1 MRLVNSLKE
10 LRQHHPWMALGIALA
25 IFLVAFLLRFGMG
38 DVMKDVPFITLFPAI
53 VLAALVGG
61 LEVGLVIAAL
71 SGLVGWYFFLPPEY
85 SFQLEWPSGPFSM
98 ILFTVTAAIMLY
110 VIRTLNLAVDQ
121 LSAERDQSAV
131 LFQELQHR
139 VANNLQFVSSL
150 LRLHRQTD
158 SATDTQALEAAQSRL
173 ELMARIHRRL
183 YDPHALRMPLG
194 EYFEGLCGEILEATG
209 AKNVVCVVEVPPV
222 TFDLRRLMILSLLL
236 NEIVTNSVKHA
247 FVDGQRG
254 TVSIRLEQDA
264 SGYAMT
270 IKDDGRGLAPSY
282 DTSKGFGFN
291 IVQNLAGQIS
301 GVVTFSGKDG
311 MTTSVVFPAT
321 S

>member
-1 MRLVNSLKE
+1 MRLVTTLKE
-10 LRQHHPWMALGIALA
+10 LRQRQPWIALGIALA
-25 IFLVAFLLRFGMG
+25 IFLGAFLLRLAMG

-71 SGLVGWYFFLPPEY
+71 SGLAGWYFFLPPEN
-85 SFQLEWPSGPFSM
+85 SFQLEWPSGLLIMVF
-98 ILFTVTAAIMLY
+98 FTATAAIMLY

-121 LSAERDQSAV
+121 LTAERDQSAV

-150 LRLHRQTD
+150 LRLQRQSNT
-158 SATDTQALEAAQSRL
+158 AADTKALDAAQSRL

-183 YDPHALRMPLG
+183 YDPQALRVPLSA
-194 EYFEGLCGEILEATG
+194 YFEGLCSEILEATG
-209 AKNVVCVVEVPPV
+209 AKNVGCVVEVPPV

-247 FVDGQRG
+247 FVDRQRG

-264 SGYAMT
+264 ANFALT
-270 IKDDGRGLAPSY
+270 IKDDGRGLPSSHAAP
-282 DTSKGFGFN
+282 KGLGFN
-291 IVQNLAGQIS
+291 IIESLAGQIS
-301 GVVTFSGKDG
+301 GVIAISVEAG
-311 MTTSVVFPAT
+311 TTIRVVFPAT